1 MQPGMVR
8 SGPLSCE
15 GVEAAVTTFRIFSLR
30 IILRFSGLGTATCVG
45 ILSPNSKSRFYPEIG
60 TRRPKRNGLDDVHMV
75 RLARRCR
82 WLLRVSGQPR
92 VGTCSVSRARTG
104 RGRRNSP
111 WWSKRALSQGPCL
124 DCARDIRP
132 TVNMR
137 VMKQNRMSNDGND
150 LFGCEG
156 SVIR

>member
-1 MQPGMVR
+1 MFCLESEDRAWEEKQ
-8 SGPLSCE
+8 SL
-15 GVEAAVTTFRIFSLR
+15 VEHK
-30 IILRFSGLGTATCVG
+30 
-45 ILSPNSKSRFYPEIG
+45 SP
-60 TRRPKRNGLDDVHMV
+60 
-75 RLARRCR
+75 
-82 WLLRVSGQPR
+82 
-92 VGTCSVSRARTG
+92 
-104 RGRRNSP
+104 
-111 WWSKRALSQGPCL
+111 LSQGPCL